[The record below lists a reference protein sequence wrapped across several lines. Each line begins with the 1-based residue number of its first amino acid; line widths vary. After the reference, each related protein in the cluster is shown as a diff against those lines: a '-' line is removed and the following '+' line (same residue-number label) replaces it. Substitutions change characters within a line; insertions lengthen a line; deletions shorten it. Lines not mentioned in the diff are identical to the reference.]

1 MASLLVNW
9 FGLSIDFVANA
20 FRSLYNS
27 TITPPP
33 QSLPQLS
40 QPLQFPMRNNK
51 RSRKFAQTK
60 ANTRKHNCGKR
71 VLRLDCLEKRYA
83 FNVDWGLSYHN
94 EAFPV
99 DTNLDGVFSEL
110 DVSLVEIGLAQYPC
124 GGDNRTVMIDFPGY
138 PDVNGDSELTPI
150 DLLFL

>member
-110 DVSLVEIGLAQYPC
+110 DVIQMGKA
-124 GGDNRTVMIDFPGY
+124 IDFSPALIF
-138 PDVNGDSELTPI
+138 PLAHVTDRSSIRRSLALKLMVERKSR
-150 DLLFL
+150 

>member
-1 MASLLVNW
+1 
-9 FGLSIDFVANA
+9 
-20 FRSLYNS
+20 
-27 TITPPP
+27 
-33 QSLPQLS
+33 
-40 QPLQFPMRNNK
+40 MRNNK

-99 DTNLDGVFSEL
+99 DTNLDGVFLEL

-150 DLLFL
+150 DLLLLQDYQNAVLASENTEVPNEVPLGQQ